1 MKVGNILIGLAVLV
15 LILSAPIGL
24 WAVNN
29 DSSPAATQPAQKLVV
44 KESPQKPPAQPATAP
59 ADQTAT
65 ETGSDSDK
73 VETPATAPITVVQQQ
88 QTENGAT
95 VATLSNGM
103 TVIVKAVHT
112 APVVSVRAYVR
123 AGGLYEGKWLG
134 CGLSHLLEHLT
145 AKESI
150 SGEGG
155 HIRSK
160 RKGKRN
166 RTEEIGGQS
175 NAYTSFAQTCYY
187 ISAAAETV
195 NDCIDIIA
203 DQMARPDITL
213 EDFQREHGVV
223 QRELEMGKDNPGR
236 VMFYTHYANLY
247 RTHPAAVPVI
257 GFAGPLSKV
266 TFEDIMAYHRKMY
279 VPQNMV
285 FLVVGDIDP
294 EKALTHVVEKMQGFE
309 KSRTPELSLP
319 PVAPV
324 AETRRVVRPS
334 KLFKEISQYIS
345 FQTIPLIHK
354 DLYPLDVLSYI
365 LSNGQSSRLVRKL
378 QFEKRLV
385 TSIDSYSATP
395 AWGKGSFTVTYRAE
409 PAKADAAEQA
419 ILDELRKV
427 ITEGVS
433 QGELDR
439 AKRQKIA
446 DQVRS
451 QQTMESI
458 AATLGSDFLSA
469 GDVEFSQA
477 YTDRIQKVT
486 AEEIQEVA
494 KKYFNFDAMVITR
507 IGPPESCTVTQSKA
521 EKSAAGQTEIITLPN
536 GMKVVLCTSN
546 AVKLVSM
553 VLAVKGGL
561 LLETPADNGTGM
573 MMTALSSRGAG
584 DMTAEQISAFFNE
597 AGGSIGGICG
607 DNTFIW
613 SASVL
618 SDRFDKAMKIFGD
631 VIFQPTFPEKELDNL
646 RPLAIAAIKR
656 TDENWSSQLN
666 KFFRKKFFNN
676 SPWQM
681 LTSGEI
687 EVIKKLTPEQLQA
700 YHAKIL
706 KGGSVVLAIYGDFDL
721 AKTREMIT
729 DIFSKMPPGQTEP
742 KLADQRK
749 IKPEGEVYVLPT
761 TTKQAGI
768 MVAAPGTTVMNIK
781 DRLAL
786 MLTDTIISGYNLPSG
801 WLHTELRG
809 KKLVYV
815 VHAYHK
821 AGFAPG
827 AFITYAGTQ
836 AEKAKEVV
844 DIIEKN
850 LRKAADYVP
859 SQEELDRA
867 IKTIVT
873 ADVLNNQELGD
884 LAVRA
889 ALNELY
895 GLGAD
900 WSKKLRDELKKIT
913 PEQVRDV
920 AKKYLGGGYVV
931 TVITPKP
938 ELFPEESVE
947 K

>member
-1 MKVGNILIGLAVLV
+1 MKIKYIVIGLVLLVLV
-15 LILSAPIGL
+15 LSTPVGL
-24 WAVNN
+24 WAVNE
-29 DSSPAATQPAQKLVV
+29 DQAKTTTQPAPAKSADIITSTPVTVREQQK
-44 KESPQKPPAQPATAP
+44 
-59 ADQTAT
+59 
-65 ETGSDSDK
+65 
-73 VETPATAPITVVQQQ
+73 
-88 QTENGAT
+88 TENGAI

-155 HIRSK
+155 HTRVK
-160 RKGKRN
+160 QKGKRN
-166 RTEEIGGQS
+166 RTNEIGGQS
-175 NAYTSFAQTCYY
+175 NAYTTLGHTCYY

-195 NDCIDIIA
+195 NTCIDIIS
-203 DQMARPDITL
+203 DQMARPDITP
-213 EDFQREHGVV
+213 EDFKREHGVV
-223 QRELEMGKDNPGR
+223 QRELEMGKDNAR
-236 VMFYTHYANLY
+236 RIMYYTHYANIY

-257 GFAGPLSKV
+257 GFAEPLSKV
-266 TFEDIMAYHRKMY
+266 TFQDVMAYHKKMY

-294 EKALTHVVEKMQGFE
+294 AKALAHVVEKMQGFVRG
-309 KSRTPELSLP
+309 RTPELTLP
-319 PVAPV
+319 AAAPI

-334 KLFKEISQYIS
+334 KLFKEINENIS

-354 DLYPLDVLSYI
+354 DLYALDVLSYI

-378 QFEKRLV
+378 QFEKRFV
-385 TSIDSYSATP
+385 TSIGSYSATP
-395 AWGKGSFTVTYRAE
+395 AWGKGTFTVTYRCE
-409 PAKADAAEQA
+409 PAKADTAEKA
-419 ILDELRKV
+419 ILDELRN
-427 ITEGVS
+427 IVS
-433 QGELDR
+433 QKVTQAELDR
-439 AKRQKIA
+439 AKRQKIS

-451 QQTMESI
+451 QQTMEDI
-458 AATLGSDFLSA
+458 AGALGSDFLAA

-486 AEEIQEVA
+486 AEEIQAVA
-494 KKYFNFDAMVITR
+494 KKYFKFDAMVITR
-507 IGPPESCTVTQSKA
+507 IGPPEFCKITQAEA
-521 EKSAAGQTEIITLPN
+521 EKETAGSEELITLPN
-536 GMKVVLCTSN
+536 GLRVVLRPSN

-553 VLAVKGGL
+553 VLTVKGGL
-561 LLETPADNGTGM
+561 LLETPKNNGAGKL
-573 MMTALSSRGAG
+573 MTTLSTRGAG
-584 DMTAEQISAFFNE
+584 GMTAEEISTFFNE
-597 AGGSIGGICG
+597 AGGGIGGMCG
-607 DNTFIW
+607 DNTFLW

-618 SDRFDKAMKIFGD
+618 SDRFEKALGIFGK
-631 VIFQPTFPEKELDNL
+631 VILEPTFSEKELNSL

-656 TDENWSSQLN
+656 TDENWHSQLN
-666 KFFRKKFFNN
+666 KFFRRNFFTN
-676 SPWQM
+676 SPWKM
-681 LTSGEI
+681 LASGDI
-687 EVIKKLTPEQLQA
+687 EVVKTITPEQLRA
-700 YHAKIL
+700 YHQQIL
-706 KGGSVVLAIYGDFDL
+706 KAGSGVLAIYGDFDVK
-721 AKTREMIT
+721 KTRESIL
-729 DIFSKMPPGQTEP
+729 DIFEKMPSGQTQP
-742 KLADQRK
+742 KLAARRE
-749 IKPEGEVYVLPT
+749 IAAEGELYVLRT
-761 TTKQAGI
+761 DTKQAGI
-768 MVAAPGTTVMNIK
+768 MIAAPGTTVGNIK

-786 MLTDTIISGYNLPSG
+786 MLIDTIISGYNLPSG

-836 AEKAKEVV
+836 PDKAKEVV
-844 DIIEKN
+844 AIIEKN
-850 LRKAADYVP
+850 MRKAANYLP
-859 SQEELDRA
+859 TQKELDRA
-867 IKTIVT
+867 VRTIVT

-884 LAVRA
+884 LATRA

-895 GLGAD
+895 GLGAN

-938 ELFPEESVE
+938 ELFEKESIE

>member
-1 MKVGNILIGLAVLV
+1 MKAGNILIGLVVLV
-15 LILSAPIGL
+15 LVLAAPVGFCVGNKDQ
-24 WAVNN
+24 AKPTTQPTTPVEK
-29 DSSPAATQPAQKLVV
+29 PAPAPATQPAETPDV
-44 KESPQKPPAQPATAP
+44 KPAQAETNPTAP
-59 ADQTAT
+59 
-65 ETGSDSDK
+65 
-73 VETPATAPITVVQQQ
+73 VTVIEQQ
-88 QTENGAT
+88 QTANGAI

-103 TVIVKAVHT
+103 TVIIKAVHT

-155 HIRSK
+155 HMRSK
-160 RKGKRN
+160 RPGKRN

-203 DQMARPDITL
+203 DQMARPDITP
-213 EDFQREHGVV
+213 EDFKREHGVV
-223 QRELEMGKDNPGR
+223 QRELEMGKDNAGR
-236 VMFYTHYANLY
+236 IMFYTHYANLY

-257 GFAGPLSKV
+257 GFADPLSKV
-266 TFEDIMAYHRKMY
+266 TFDDVMAYHSQMY

-285 FLVVGDIDP
+285 FIVVGDIDP
-294 EKALTHVVEKMQGFE
+294 AKALAHVVDKMQGFQRG
-309 KSRTPELSLP
+309 RTPEFSLP

-334 KLFKEISQYIS
+334 ELFKEISEYIS
-345 FQTIPLIHK
+345 FQTIPLVHK
-354 DLYPLDVLSYI
+354 DLYALDVLSYI
-365 LSNGQSSRLVRKL
+365 LSNGQGSRLVKKF
-378 QFEKRLV
+378 QFEDRLV
-385 TSIDSYSATP
+385 TSIDTWSATP
-395 AWGKGSFTVTYRAE
+395 EWGKGSFTITYRAE
-409 PAKADAAEQA
+409 PAKADIAEKA
-419 ILDELRKV
+419 ILEELRKV
-427 ITEGVS
+427 VAEGVT
-433 QGELDR
+433 QEELDR
-439 AKRQKIA
+439 AKRQKIS

-458 AATLGSDFLSA
+458 AGTLGSDFLAA
-469 GDVEFSQA
+469 GDIEFSQA

-486 AEEIQEVA
+486 AEEIQAVA
-494 KKYFNFDAMVITR
+494 KKYFNFNAMVITR
-507 IGPPESCTVTQSKA
+507 IGPPEFCKITQAKT
-521 EKSAAGQTEIITLPN
+521 EKDATGNTELITLPN
-536 GMKVVLCTSN
+536 GMRVVLCPSN

-561 LLETPADNGTGM
+561 LLETPKDNGIGEM
-573 MMTALSSRGAG
+573 MAALSTRGAG
-584 DMTAEQISAFFNE
+584 DMTAEEISTFFNE
-597 AGGSIGGICG
+597 AGGSIGGMCG
-607 DNTFIW
+607 DNTFLW

-618 SDRFDKAMKIFGD
+618 SDRFDKAMEIFGKVVLD
-631 VIFQPTFPEKELDNL
+631 PTFSENELNSL
-646 RPLAIAAIKR
+646 RPLAIAGVKR
-656 TDENWSSQLN
+656 IDENWASQLS
-666 KFFRKKFFNN
+666 KFFRGKFFTN

-681 LTSGEI
+681 LTSGDI
-687 EVIKKLTPEQLQA
+687 KVIDSLTPEQLRA
-700 YHAKIL
+700 YHQQVL
-706 KGGSVVLAIYGDFDL
+706 KGGSAVLAIYGDFDL
-721 AKTREMIT
+721 AKTRELVT
-729 DIFSKMPPGQTEP
+729 DIFSVMPAGQTQP
-742 KLADQRK
+742 KLADKRN
-749 IKPEGEVYVLPT
+749 IAPAGEVYVMPT

-768 MVAAPGTTVMNIK
+768 MVAAPGTTVSDIK

-786 MLTDTIISGYNLPSG
+786 MLIDTIISGYNLPSG

-836 AEKAKEVV
+836 PEKAKEVV
-844 DIIEKN
+844 EIIEKN
-850 LRKAADYVP
+850 LRKAADYLP
-859 SQEELDRA
+859 TQDELNRA

-873 ADVLNNQELGD
+873 AEVLNNQELGD
-884 LAVRA
+884 LAVQA

-900 WSKKLRDELKKIT
+900 WSKRLRDELQQIT

-938 ELFPEESVE
+938 ELFPETSIE